1 MEVERMTGIPEV
13 QFMGAA
19 ATFSQENFESE
30 VLKSEKPVLVD
41 FWAPWCGP
49 CKMIAPLIEQIAT
62 DESHRFVVGK
72 LNVDEAPQVASKY
85 RVGSIPALL
94 IFKGGQVVQQFLGA
108 NTRREQLVRALETAA
123 A

>member
-1 MEVERMTGIPEV
+1 
-13 QFMGAA
+13 MGAA
-19 ATFSQENFESE
+19 ATFSQENFETE
-30 VLKSEKPVLVD
+30 VLKSDKPVLVD

-108 NTRREQLVRALETAA
+108 NTRREQLVRALESAA

>member
-1 MEVERMTGIPEV
+1 MEIDCTAAISEV
-13 QFMGAA
+13 RSMGAA

-30 VLKSEKPVLVD
+30 VLKSDKPVLVD

-49 CKMIAPLIEQIAT
+49 CKMIAPLIEQIAS

-108 NTRREQLVRALETAA
+108 NTRREQLVKALESAA
-123 A
+123 

>member
-1 MEVERMTGIPEV
+1 
-13 QFMGAA
+13 MGAA
-19 ATFSQENFESE
+19 MTLTQENFESE
-30 VLKSEKPVLVD
+30 VLKSDKPVLVD

-49 CKMIAPLIEQIAT
+49 CKMIAPLIDQIAQ

-94 IFKGGQVVQQFLGA
+94 VFKGGQVVQQFLGA
-108 NTRREQLVRALETAA
+108 NTRREQLVKALEGAG
-123 A
+123 

>member
-1 MEVERMTGIPEV
+1 MEVESTAGIPEV
-13 QFMGAA
+13 RFMGAA

-30 VLKSEKPVLVD
+30 VLKSDKPVLVD

-49 CKMIAPLIEQIAT
+49 CKMIAPLIEQIANE
-62 DESHRFVVGK
+62 ESHRFVVGK

-108 NTRREQLVRALETAA
+108 NTRREQLVRALESAA
-123 A
+123 